1 MTEEPKKGQKKNP
14 TLVAAKRSEERSFE
28 RTVVTLSTGYKA
40 RLLPVS
46 AKLLDDIAHSVKEPP
61 VPKQF
66 IEAKGRDEYNP
77 LDPAYQL
84 EVKEANRLRGLRTT
98 EALVMFGIQLVEPI
112 PDQDEWMPKLR
123 YLEKRGNLD
132 LSAFDFSD
140 PLDVEFVFKNYIAV
154 STQDLIFASMAS
166 GLTDEEVAEAIAG
179 FQRQKVR
186 DAAGTGGSPA

>member
-1 MTEEPKKGQKKNP
+1 MTEKPKKNP
-14 TLVAAKRSEERSFE
+14 ILVAAKRTEDRSERAI
-28 RTVVTLSTGYKA
+28 VTLSTGYKA
-40 RLLPVS
+40 RLMPVS
-46 AKLLDDIAHSVKEPP
+46 AKLLDDIAHSVAEPP

-84 EVKEANRLRGLRTT
+84 AVKEANRLRGLRTT
-98 EALVMFGIQLVEPI
+98 EALVMFGIQLTEPI
-112 PDQDEWMPKLR
+112 PDPNEWLPRLR

-132 LSAFDFSD
+132 LSGFDFDD

-154 STQDLIFASMAS
+154 STQDLVFASMAS

-186 DAAGTGGSPA
+186 DAAGAGGATA

>member
-1 MTEEPKKGQKKNP
+1 MTDKPKRKNP
-14 TLVAAKRSEERSFE
+14 TLEAAKQQDHAPRDRSI
-28 RTVVTLSTGYKA
+28 VTLSTGYRA
-40 RLLPVS
+40 RLVPVS
-46 AKLLDDIAHSVKEPP
+46 AKLLDDIAHSVTEPP
-61 VPKQF
+61 VPKQY

-77 LDPAYQL
+77 LDPVYQL

-112 PDQDEWMPKLR
+112 PHPDEWLPKLR
-123 YLEKRGNLD
+123 YLEKRQGLD
-132 LSAFDFSD
+132 LSGYDFND

-186 DAAGTGGSPA
+186 DSAGASGAPA